1 VRAHRQSLTEDARYD
16 DFPREHD
23 EEEEQNCVED
33 AVRIIG
39 RISNHPEIRQEKRCH
54 QGQGEETLGEPVV
67 ENHGQAVKS
76 PLHRGPVHG
85 AAAAP
90 GSGMSLPRRLYL
102 HRLDLIHQRRG
113 TVQVSSSGRAS
124 VTGSQVAWTPAPSR
138 ELQRPHLHVVFF
150 KKSSSSQHRS
160 DDDAVFARAVGS
172 VCRRK
177 LVVCRVPKRDE
188 TFFRRRWRAFAVFF
202 VNESIAFARKR
213 RHHLTRNHSERKRRR
228 NDDVVRGIFVHR
240 RQKGCVLGSL

>member
-1 VRAHRQSLTEDARYD
+1 MRAHRQSLTEDARYD

-138 ELQRPHLHVVFF
+138 ELQRPHLHVVFL
-150 KKSSSSQHRS
+150 KKIGMGVEKVVVLEVKIGFVTVGDCRLTSLLRS
-160 DDDAVFARAVGS
+160 KMR
-172 VCRRK
+172 
-177 LVVCRVPKRDE
+177 
-188 TFFRRRWRAFAVFF
+188 
-202 VNESIAFARKR
+202 
-213 RHHLTRNHSERKRRR
+213 
-228 NDDVVRGIFVHR
+228 
-240 RQKGCVLGSL
+240 SLQAKMAI